1 MGDFEVDTR
10 VEGADG
16 RYTAEISKE
25 WQIWGPMGGYIA
37 STALRAGAA
46 EVNGGLLPA
55 SFSCQYFARA
65 EFETVDIDVEVRRA
79 SKRTAAVSARLTQ
92 LGNPILDAQMWF
104 AADADLIT
112 HDHAPMHR
120 FGHPD
125 DHRGMEEYIK
135 EGDEPPFPFWLNFD
149 GKPLMWVEDWD
160 TFEGDLP
167 EWAEWLRFTPRAT
180 FDDPVV
186 EACRLLLIA
195 DLPSFPAASR
205 AHPRRDRDW
214 VAPNLDLN
222 VQFHRLADLGEWLLC
237 SGVTPVADRGLI
249 GFRSEVW
256 TADGVLAASGGGQ
269 LLTRMIPNVPR

>member
-16 RYTAEISKE
+16 RYTAKLSEE
-25 WQIWGPMGGYIA
+25 WRIWGPMGGYIA

-46 EVNGGLLPA
+46 EVDAGLLPA

-65 EFETVDIDVEVRRA
+65 EFERVDIDVEVRRA
-79 SKRTAAVSARLTQ
+79 SKRTAAVSARITQ
-92 LGNPILDAQMWF
+92 RGNPILDAQMWF

-112 HDHAPMHR
+112 HDHAPMHPH
-120 FGHPD
+120 GHPD
-125 DHRGMEEYIK
+125 DHRGMEEYVK
-135 EGDEPPFPFWLNFD
+135 EGDEPPFPFWYNFD

-160 TFEGDLP
+160 NYPGGDP

-205 AHPRRDRDW
+205 AHPRHDGDW

-237 SGVTPVADRGLI
+237 SGVAPVADRGLI